1 MLLFQGN
8 AGEFPPPAPTSRFV
22 FSDTPAD
29 TPRDNGFSVVVAG
42 VSLNVVLDDD
52 DDDDED
58 DNVPFVMSRS

>member
-8 AGEFPPPAPTSRFV
+8 AGEFPPAAPTSRFV

-29 TPRDNGFSVVVAG
+29 KPRDNGFSVVVAD
-42 VSLNVVLDDD
+42 VSLNVVLDD

>member
-1 MLLFQGN
+1 MLLFHGN
-8 AGEFPPPAPTSRFV
+8 ASEFPPAAPTSRFV

-42 VSLNVVLDDD
+42 ASLNVVFD